1 VTLPGVPLA
10 VGTQRRGVSPKLTQ
24 SYFVKIKIRKYLC
37 CFIPLFTS
45 GKLGYAAN
53 LCLAA
58 VNVMTTGRYAR
69 NGTLPNK
76 IAVMSYAAKRNDC
89 WSGDRAV

>member
-1 VTLPGVPLA
+1 M
-10 VGTQRRGVSPKLTQ
+10 
-24 SYFVKIKIRKYLC
+24 C

-45 GKLGYAAN
+45 GKLGYAAI

-76 IAVMSYAAKRNDC
+76 SAVMSHAAKRNGY
-89 WSGDRAV
+89 WSGGRAV